1 MSIDTPLQRRAAGGR
16 PGSWDR
22 AASVPMALGMAAVGL
37 ALSFGLKYQCL
48 AHGWSDNY
56 QYTHLCYNEI
66 QALFGVRGIQAGLLP
81 YRDTAFEYPV
91 VTGMFMD
98 LAGRVL
104 RGLVRLGIVARNS
117 DSGYFLVSAAMLAP
131 FSLGTTLFLRPRV
144 TAARLALWA
153 VGLPTLLY
161 TFHNWD
167 VLAVFGAAWGLAEY
181 EKGRYAAAGSGMA
194 MGASAKLFP
203 AFLAPGAVLARWA
216 ERDSKGAG
224 RLIAGFLA
232 AYALFN
238 VPWIVVASGP
248 PRGSAGRFP
257 DVMLREAGTNGW
269 LDVWLF
275 HADRFP
281 DYWTLWYWLG
291 AHFPGLQDSPPV
303 GGSFSGFVSLA
314 SFALFGLAT
323 VYLLR
328 RGWVRRTEPG
338 GYPVVAVGLGVVV
351 AFLISSKVYS
361 PQYAL
366 WSVPMIAMLNI
377 RYRYVFAYFVA
388 ELAVLVSGFWWF
400 TVFDEP
406 NPGWKQVL
414 EVAVWCRAA
423 VLLVLFWQAAG
434 ALRLLPAGDAGE
446 PAEES
451 ATIP

>member
-1 MSIDTPLQRRAAGGR
+1 MTFVARLGRAGR
-16 PGSWDR
+16 WER
-22 AASVPMALGMAAVGL
+22 AASLRAALGMAAIGL
-37 ALSFGLKYQCL
+37 ALSFGLKYQCI
-48 AHGWSDNY
+48 AHGWSDNF
-56 QYTHLCYNEI
+56 QYTNLCYNEI

-104 RGLVRLGIVARNS
+104 RGLARLGIAQNN

-153 VGLPTLLY
+153 VGVPTLLY

-167 VLAVFGAAWGLAEY
+167 ILAVFGAAWGLAEY
-181 EKGRYAAAGSGMA
+181 EKGRHAASGAGLA
-194 MGASAKLFP
+194 FGASAKLFP

-216 ERDSKGAG
+216 ERDRRGSI
-224 RLIAGFLA
+224 RLVAGFLA
-232 AYALFN
+232 AYTLLN
-238 VPWIVVASGP
+238 LPWIVVSAGS
-248 PRGSAGRFP
+248 PRGSAERFP
-257 DVMLREAGTNGW
+257 GVMLREAGGNGW

-281 DYWTLWYWLG
+281 DYWTVWYWLG
-291 AHFPGLQDSPPV
+291 AHIPGLQNNPPV

-314 SFALFGLAT
+314 SFVLFGLAT
-323 VYLLR
+323 LLLLW
-328 RGWVRRTEPG
+328 RGWSRRTEPQ

-351 AFLISSKVYS
+351 AFLLTSKVYS

-366 WSVPMIAMLNI
+366 WSVPMLAMLDI

-388 ELAVLVSGFWWF
+388 ELAVLVTGFRWF
-400 TVFDEP
+400 TVFDDP
-406 NPGWKQVL
+406 DAGWKRAL
-414 EVAVWCRAA
+414 EAAVWFRAA
-423 VLLVLFWQAAG
+423 VLLVLLWQAAR
-434 ALRLLPAGDAGE
+434 ALRLFPSAHAEAASEAPA
-446 PAEES
+446 PS
-451 ATIP
+451 S